1 MQYPGREKEIIEY
14 YKQNPNYMNS
24 IKGPIFE
31 NKVMKF
37 ISEEAK
43 VIEKN
48 ITSDDLLKKV
58 SANEEVNKKNEKKG
72 KNAK

>member
-1 MQYPGREKEIIEY
+1 
-14 YKQNPNYMNS
+14 
-24 IKGPIFE
+24 
-31 NKVMKF
+31 MKF
-37 ISEEAK
+37 ISEEAN